1 MNDLNTLKD
10 VRFATAQMDIDLAG
24 ALSGDV
30 ESRFGLRTER
40 VSWQNGLTM
49 RLPRRGQPLFVES
62 ARRTRHLVAKRV
74 FDFVASAGALVAL
87 LPFFVILAV
96 VIKATSKGPVL
107 FRQERE
113 GRWGKPFMAYK
124 FRSMKVE
131 ECDLS
136 GVAQTVKDDPR
147 VTAIGRL
154 MRRTSIDEL
163 PQLLNVLMGD
173 MSLVGPRPHV
183 SGMRA
188 GGMSYKELVPYYDQR
203 LEMLPG
209 LTGWAQ
215 VNGLRGPTERADRA
229 RARVDHDLAYI
240 QNFSFWL
247 DLHIIGQ
254 TIRHEFVG
262 GTGH

>member
-10 VRFATAQMDIDLAG
+10 VRFAAADIDLAG
-24 ALSGDV
+24 ALGGDV
-30 ESRFGLRTER
+30 ESRISARGER
-40 VSWQNGLTM
+40 VSWQNGLAM
-49 RLPRRGQPLFVES
+49 RLPRRGQPLFVAS
-62 ARRTRHLVAKRV
+62 ARRTRHLIAKRV
-74 FDFVASAGALVAL
+74 FDVLASAGALIAL
-87 LPFFVILAV
+87 MPFFIILAV
-96 VIKATSKGPVL
+96 LIKTTSKGPVL

-124 FRSMKVE
+124 FRSMKTE

-154 MRRTSIDEL
+154 IRRTSIDEL
-163 PQLLNVLMGD
+163 PQLLNVLAGD

-183 SGMRA
+183 AGMRA
-188 GGMSYKELVPYYDQR
+188 GGMGYKELVPYYDER
-203 LEMLPG
+203 LEMVPG

-215 VNGLRGPTERADRA
+215 VNGLRGPTDRADRA

-247 DLHIIGQ
+247 DLYIIGQ
-254 TIRHEFVG
+254 TIRYEFVG
-262 GTGH
+262 GSGH

>member
-10 VRFATAQMDIDLAG
+10 VRFAAADIDLAG
-24 ALSGDV
+24 ALGGDL
-30 ESRFGLRTER
+30 ESRIRSRAER
-40 VSWQNGLTM
+40 VSWQNGLGM
-49 RLPRRGQPLFVES
+49 RLPRRGEPLFVPS
-62 ARRTRHLVAKRV
+62 ARRTRHLIAKRA
-74 FDFVASAGALVAL
+74 FDILASAGALLAL
-87 LPFFVILAV
+87 LPFFIILAV
-96 VIKATSKGPVL
+96 LIKATSKGPVL

-154 MRRTSIDEL
+154 IRRTSIDEL

-183 SGMRA
+183 SGMLA
-188 GGMSYKELVPYYDQR
+188 GGMGYKELVPYYDQR

-229 RARVDHDLAYI
+229 RARIDHDLAYI

-247 DLHIIGQ
+247 DLYIIGQ

-262 GTGH
+262 GSGH